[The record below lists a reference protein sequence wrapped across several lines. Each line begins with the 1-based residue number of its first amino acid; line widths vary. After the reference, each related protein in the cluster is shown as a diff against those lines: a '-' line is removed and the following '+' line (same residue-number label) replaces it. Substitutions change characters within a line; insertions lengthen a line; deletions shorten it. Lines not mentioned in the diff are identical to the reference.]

1 MEFISRNNLDSI
13 NVMDSYNNSCLLGE
27 VPPSI
32 IRGCSSTSDQVVTKR
47 AQQTMHQLGIEIHT
61 LRGSQIAS
69 GTWHLNKDNQS
80 RNNQDWHESEKY
92 VYSEIQRIMTE
103 LISNLRHMNY
113 FAEGLTYPTQTLL
126 SHLLKSMTDLKVME
140 IS

>member
-1 MEFISRNNLDSI
+1 
-13 NVMDSYNNSCLLGE
+13 
-27 VPPSI
+27 
-32 IRGCSSTSDQVVTKR
+32 
-47 AQQTMHQLGIEIHT
+47 
-61 LRGSQIAS
+61 
-69 GTWHLNKDNQS
+69 
-80 RNNQDWHESEKY
+80 
-92 VYSEIQRIMTE
+92 MTE

>member
-1 MEFISRNNLDSI
+1 
-13 NVMDSYNNSCLLGE
+13 
-27 VPPSI
+27 
-32 IRGCSSTSDQVVTKR
+32 
-47 AQQTMHQLGIEIHT
+47 MHWLGIEIHT

-69 GTWHLNKDNQS
+69 GTGHLSKDNQS

-103 LISNLRHMNY
+103 LISNLKHINY

-126 SHLLKSMTDLKVME
+126 SHLLKSMTDLKVIE